1 MALASRARGIPT
13 ASRASRRLG
22 RDAATT
28 PRART
33 TTPRKS
39 RRSNRSSLVAVRA
52 LADDDD
58 LEPKPREYTGELRAN
73 APLVAERVVELPA
86 MLFPAA
92 EVLLPGS
99 AQTLHLYEARFLALL
114 DHARNRTGGA
124 FAHVTFAPDDEDDVD
139 GGTRLCTIATLCRIE
154 DVEKD
159 ETSGVGAVVTVI
171 GESRLELRDVRCV
184 LYKSFSPT
192 ARFQHLIASTF
203 N

>member
-1 MALASRARGIPT
+1 MALASRARGLPT
-13 ASRASRRLG
+13 AS
-22 RDAATT
+22 
-28 PRART
+28 RART